1 MKEIKGITELHI
13 GMTIA
18 SKLTNEPV
26 TVVGLFSAGY
36 PDLDNDKD
44 TVYADFEDNPGDVLE
59 YSINEIY
66 IVDNNG
72 TN

>member
-1 MKEIKGITELHI
+1 MREIKDITELHI
-13 GMTIA
+13 GMKIA
-18 SKLTNEPV
+18 NKITNEPL
-26 TVVGLFSAGY
+26 TVVGVFSAGY

>member
-1 MKEIKGITELHI
+1 MKEIKDITELHI

-18 SKLTNEPV
+18 NKITNEPL

>member
-1 MKEIKGITELHI
+1 MREIKDITELRI

-59 YSINEIY
+59 YTINEIY